1 MSLLLLGCT
10 VCYGDPAS
18 PLSKGAVAG
27 VLVLGV
33 AIGGVLA
40 TFAGLFF
47 FWMKRARALDAAAL
61 SRTPATAILPP
72 ADLLP
77 KSSQP
82 EPTSITLH

>member
-1 MSLLLLGCT
+1 MSLLFACT

-40 TFAGLFF
+40 TFAGLFW
-47 FWMKRARALDAAAL
+47 FWSKRARALDAATL
-61 SRTPATAILPP
+61 SPTPATAILPP
-72 ADLLP
+72 ADPLP
-77 KSSQP
+77 KGSP
-82 EPTSITLH
+82 REPASLTLH